1 LPSRLLG
8 AESLGQLVLQGLVD
22 FLRGLGASRLMA
34 MIAVTAALIGF
45 FAFVIMRVTTPQM
58 TTLFTDL
65 SLEDSSSII
74 KDLDRQG
81 IPYEIR
87 NEGSVIMVPKD
98 KVTRLRMKLAEGG
111 LPKGGGVGY
120 EIFDKSDALGTTSFV
135 QNINHLRA
143 LEGELARTIRAVDRI
158 QAARVHLVL
167 PERPLFSREAPEPSA
182 SIVVRVRGTLEPQQV
197 RAIRHLVASA
207 VSGLKPQ
214 RVSIVD
220 ESGQLLAD
228 GAASDVDQAVG
239 DERRAAFEKRMR
251 KQVEDIV
258 SSVVGQGRARVELAA
273 DFDYNKITQTSD
285 KFDPEGRV
293 LRSTQTREESS
304 ATAENNGQVTVNN
317 ELPGNQQN
325 NNAPAARD
333 QSKKTEETNNYE
345 ISRTTKTE
353 VTEAG
358 RVNRISVAVLVDGSY
373 AKNDKGEQVYKER
386 AKDELDRIA
395 ALVRSAIGF
404 DQKRGDQV
412 EVVNLKFAEAPA
424 VAAITEPTG
433 LFGMLQFTKDDVM
446 YIIELGVMMLLG
458 LVVMFMV
465 VRPLVKR
472 ILASE
477 EMAALTRAAPE
488 PAPIEAQAGGQALLA
503 SSGPN
508 FIDVAQVQ
516 GQVHAQ
522 SVHRVGELAE
532 RNPSETAAIVRQW
545 LGEAAE

>member
-1 LPSRLLG
+1 M
-8 AESLGQLVLQGLVD
+8 QGLAD
-22 FLRGLGASRLMA
+22 FLKSIGAARFGA

-65 SLEDSSSII
+65 SVEDSSSII
-74 KDLDRQG
+74 KDLERQG
-81 IPYEIR
+81 IQFELR
-87 NEGSVIMVPKD
+87 NEGSIIMVPKD

-120 EIFDKSDALGTTSFV
+120 EVFDKSDALGTTSFV

-143 LEGELARTIRAVDRI
+143 LEGELARTIRAIDRI

-167 PERPLFSREAPEPSA
+167 PERPLFAREAPEPSA
-182 SIVVRVRGTLEPQQV
+182 SIVVRVRGSLEAQQI

-207 VSGLKPQ
+207 VNGLKPQ

-220 ESGQLLAD
+220 EAGQLLAD
-228 GAASDVDQAVG
+228 GAATDPEQAVG
-239 DERRAAFEKRMR
+239 DERRIAFEKRMR

-258 SSVVGQGRARVELAA
+258 SSVVGSGRARVQLSA
-273 DFDYNKITQTSD
+273 DFDFNKVTQTSD

-293 LRSTQTREESS
+293 LRSSQTREEQSM
-304 ATAENNGQVTVNN
+304 TADNNGQVTVNN

-325 NNAPAARD
+325 NGVAAKD

-358 RVNRISVAVLVDGSY
+358 RVNRISVAVLVDGIYS
-373 AKNDKGEQVYKER
+373 KNEKGELAYQDRTKEQ
-386 AKDELDRIA
+386 LDRIA

-412 EVVNLKFAEAPA
+412 EVVNLRFADAPSTA
-424 VAAITEPTG
+424 PIGEPG
-433 LFGMLQFTKDDVM
+433 GFLGMLQFTKDDVM
-446 YIIELGVMMLLG
+446 YFVELGVMMLLG
-458 LVVMFMV
+458 LVVLFMV
-465 VRPLVKR
+465 IRPLVKR
-472 ILASE
+472 ILASDE
-477 EMAALTRAAPE
+477 VAAAISGVLAGPAASDEAAP
-488 PAPIEAQAGGQALLA
+488 AAGGQPLLPGGAA
-503 SSGPN
+503 SA
-508 FIDVAQVQ
+508 IDVATIQ

-532 RNPSETAAIVRQW
+532 RNPNETVAIIRQW
-545 LGEAAE
+545 LTEPAK